1 MAKFLLLLLL
11 AIPPIYGWVE
21 LTTTYGSLNPQPQT
35 LAEAKAAGWVII
47 DNSTERFAGVRY
59 IPDMDVPD
67 MVLIFDSDGQVIGL
81 QSGAPEVDF
90 VSGDCTQNDFY
101 VRDTID
107 TIVNGTIVG
116 EQFCLATY
124 YFKDP
129 RVPRG
134 SMNDVEEI
142 HLQMGDSWMSP
153 NNLIRVPKYY
163 SELKD
168 NQQWVLGNYVQGM
181 GHHASFPD
189 ALEECI
195 TPTPFQALYALNDEN
210 ECVSSGF
217 VASHMSTT
225 TGDGWEKATSGMLK
239 AIFKN
244 LPQCTL
250 DAGDNGKTTSM
261 HVFLG
266 NSTSQCSVTD

>member
-1 MAKFLLLLLL
+1 MAKFLFLLLLL

-21 LTTTYGSLNPQPQT
+21 LTTTFGSLNPQPQT
-35 LAEAKAAGWVII
+35 VAAAEAAGWVII

-90 VSGDCTQNDFY
+90 MSGDCTKNDFY
-101 VRDTID
+101 VRD
-107 TIVNGTIVG
+107 TIVG

-163 SELKD
+163 SELKAYHD
-168 NQQWVLGNYVQGM
+168 QWVLHKYVEGM
-181 GHHASFPD
+181 GHHVTFPD
-189 ALEECI
+189 STLEDKCLSA
-195 TPTPFQALYALNDEN
+195 TPFQALYALNDNN
-210 ECVSSGF
+210 ECVNSGF
-217 VASHMSTT
+217 TATHFMST
-225 TGDGWEKATSGMLK
+225 TGDGWENTWTSGILQMVYVD
-239 AIFKN
+239 I
-244 LPQCTL
+244 PQCTL
-250 DAGDNGKTTSM
+250 AATNAGNLTTM

-266 NSTSQCSVTD
+266 NSTSQCPSVTD